1 MYRREGLYNSPLY
14 LLMSIIGRIAGAAA
28 ELIGGVATAVDN
40 LLTLPGSNVRESE
53 QDRIT
58 KRCAAVLI
66 TRLETE
72 IKELYNGGRSL
83 EEVKRLSALIDKCGR
98 VKCALTR
105 FKNLCKEQNDVIRE
119 LSKTTL
125 TDEERK
131 NLLESYSMVL
141 KEKER
146 TAEECVEREK

>member
-1 MYRREGLYNSPLY
+1 
-14 LLMSIIGRIAGAAA
+14 MSIIGTIVGKAA
-28 ELIGGVATAVDN
+28 ELIGGVATAVGN
-40 LLTLPGSNVRESE
+40 LLTLPGSNVQESE

-83 EEVKRLSALIDKCGR
+83 EEVKRLPELTNKCWR
-98 VKCALTR
+98 VKCALNR
-105 FKNLCKEQNDVIRE
+105 FKNLCKEQSDIIRE

-125 TDEERK
+125 TEEERK
-131 NLLESYSMVL
+131 NLLEAYSMVL
-141 KEKER
+141 NEKEKA
-146 TAEECVEREK
+146 AEECVEHEK

>member
-72 IKELYNGGRSL
+72 IKELYN
-83 EEVKRLSALIDKCGR
+83 
-98 VKCALTR
+98 TR
-105 FKNLCKEQNDVIRE
+105 EI
-119 LSKTTL
+119 
-125 TDEERK
+125 
-131 NLLESYSMVL
+131 
-141 KEKER
+141 EK
-146 TAEECVEREK
+146 

>member
-14 LLMSIIGRIAGAAA
+14 LLMSIIGRIAGKAA
-28 ELIGGVATAVDN
+28 ELIGGVATAIDN
-40 LLTLPGSNVRESE
+40 LLTLPGSNVQESE

-58 KRCAAVLI
+58 KRCASVLI

-83 EEVKRLSALIDKCGR
+83 EEVKRLSDLIDRCGR
-98 VKCALTR
+98 VKVALTR
-105 FKNLCKEQNDVIRE
+105 FKNLCKEQSDIIRE
-119 LSKTTL
+119 LSDTTL
-125 TDEERK
+125 TEEERK
-131 NLLESYSMVL
+131 NLLEAYSMVL

>member
-1 MYRREGLYNSPLY
+1 
-14 LLMSIIGRIAGAAA
+14 MSIIGRIAGVAADV
-28 ELIGGVATAVDN
+28 IGGVASFVDN
-40 LLTLPGSNVRESE
+40 LLTLPGSDVRENE

-83 EEVKRLSALIDKCGR
+83 EEVKRLSELIDKCGR

-131 NLLESYSMVL
+131 NLLAAYSMVL
-141 KEKER
+141 KEKEK